1 LGQEMQTLNDIAVK
15 VGRLEVMQE
24 NNTRAI
30 SDMAISVNK
39 LVDKLDKSDDVA
51 KNAGTLALKA
61 NERLDK
67 IEDNQKYLW
76 RTVIGAVLIALVTF
90 ILKGGLTP

>member
-1 LGQEMQTLNDIAVK
+1 MSQEMQTLNDIAVK

-67 IEDNQKYLW
+67 IEDNIKWMW
-76 RTVIGAVLIALVTF
+76 RTIGGAVLLAIVGFL
-90 ILKGGLTP
+90 LNGGITP